1 MQKLLAGVGISL
13 IMAFGLVPAFWPLL
27 QIGSVE
33 AAAAIQG
40 IPGTGTGTSSQDST
54 AALNSYLQSQQQ
66 KATEQKAAQ
75 QQQAATNNNA
85 QNTKLVWP
93 WWVKLFSTAMVFNSV
108 LAFFTLIF
116 ALAALWKWLAFK
128 R

>member
-1 MQKLLAGVGISL
+1 MKKLLASAGISL
-13 IMAFGLVPAFWPLL
+13 ILVFGLVPAFWPLL
-27 QIGSVE
+27 QIGSAE

-66 KATEQKAAQ
+66 KATEQKAA

-128 R
+128 K